1 MKSNS
6 LRQILVLL
14 LIIPLSKVN
23 FAQSN
28 SSKQI
33 NAPGIFNFNTAN
45 SIVGNRTRF
54 SRDSDAD
61 GTANQIY
68 TDTYDANGNL
78 TRYEYD
84 ADADGTADQITTY
97 TYDANGN
104 QIRKEFDRNAD
115 GTADQILRYTYD
127 ANGNLTRYEYDGN
140 ADGTANQI
148 NTYTYDAN
156 GNQIRKEVDNDV
168 DGTADDI
175 TTYTYDA
182 NGNQIRYERDSDVDG
197 TADQIYT
204 YTYDANGNLTREE
217 YDYDADGTVDEID
230 TYTYDA
236 NGNQTRYE
244 NDYDLDGT
252 VDEITTYTYDANGN
266 QTREEYDY
274 DADGTAD
281 RVYTYTYDANGNKTR
296 MEIDRDVDGTVD
308 NINTYDYFNTVLCP
322 DLAKGLVHKLTVD
335 IPESG
340 VWRFSLCGSD
350 FQNVLALSSTE
361 HCDSN
366 LFYANN
372 GCFNDDATADVRL
385 EEAGTY
391 YLTVAGRWNKDNGN
405 YNLEITRL
413 QGLDVPS
420 IKENLLSIYPNPAKD
435 HITVNSIMKMDS
447 YQIFNALGEKV
458 LSGNLTNPT
467 IQTESLHS
475 GSYFIV
481 LEETSTHL
489 TYRKKFIK

>member
-28 SSKQI
+28 SSKRI

-61 GTANQIY
+61 GTADQIY

-168 DGTADDI
+168 DGTADGVYTYTYDANGNQIRKEVDNDVDGTADDI

-197 TADQIYT
+197 TADRIY
-204 YTYDANGNLTREE
+204 
-217 YDYDADGTVDEID
+217 
-230 TYTYDA
+230 
-236 NGNQTRYE
+236 
-244 NDYDLDGT
+244 
-252 VDEITTYTYDANGN
+252 TYTYDANGN

-274 DADGTAD
+274 DADGTVD
-281 RVYTYTYDANGNKTR
+281 ENNTSTYDANGNKIR
-296 MEIDRDVDGTVD
+296 REIDSDADGTVD

>member
-1 MKSNS
+1 MNSNS
-6 LRQILVLL
+6 LRQILVLF

-28 SSKQI
+28 SSKRI

-54 SRDSDAD
+54 ERDSDAD
-61 GTANQIY
+61 GTADQIY
-68 TDTYDANGNL
+68 TYTYDANGNP

-84 ADADGTADQITTY
+84 ADADGTADQIETS

-104 QIRKEFDRNAD
+104 LIRSEYDYDAD
-115 GTADQILRYTYD
+115 GTADQIYR
-127 ANGNLTRYEYDGN
+127 
-140 ADGTANQI
+140 
-148 NTYTYDAN
+148 
-156 GNQIRKEVDNDV
+156 
-168 DGTADDI
+168 
-175 TTYTYDA
+175 
-182 NGNQIRYERDSDVDG
+182 
-197 TADQIYT
+197 

-236 NGNQTRYE
+236 NGNLTRYE
-244 NDYDLDGT
+244 NDYDADGT
-252 VDEITTYTYDANGN
+252 EDEIEKFTYDANGNQTRSEYDADADGTTDEISTYTYDANGN
-266 QTREEYDY
+266 QIRREGDS
-274 DADGTAD
+274 DA
-281 RVYTYTYDANGNKTR
+281 
-296 MEIDRDVDGTVD
+296 DGTVD
-308 NINTYDYFNTVLCP
+308 NIITYDYFNTVLCP

-435 HITVNSIMKMDS
+435 HITVNSSVKMDS

>member
-1 MKSNS
+1 MKSYLS
-6 LRQILVLL
+6 IFVISFIL
-14 LIIPLSKVN
+14 ISSN
-23 FAQSN
+23 TSYAQFEDFVPQN
-28 SSKQI
+28 LI
-33 NAPGIFNFNTAN
+33 NAPGVFNFNSAN
-45 SIVGNRTRF
+45 SITGNQTKEEYDF
-54 SRDSDAD
+54 DGD
-61 GTANQIY
+61 GTVDLIY
-68 TDTYDANGNL
+68 TFTFDANGNQTKEEWDSDGDGTSDRIYTYTFDANGNQ
-78 TRYEYD
+78 TRSEYD
-84 ADADGTADQITTY
+84 SDGDGTVDEITTY

-104 QIRKEFDRNAD
+104 LTSEERDSDGD
-115 GTADQILRYTYD
+115 GTADEIYTFTFD
-127 ANGNLTRYEYDGN
+127 ANGNLTRY
-140 ADGTANQI
+140 
-148 NTYTYDAN
+148 
-156 GNQIRKEVDNDV
+156 
-168 DGTADDI
+168 
-175 TTYTYDA
+175 
-182 NGNQIRYERDSDVDG
+182 
-197 TADQIYT
+197 
-204 YTYDANGNLTREE
+204 E

-244 NDYDLDGT
+244 NDYDVDGT

-274 DADGTAD
+274 DADGTVD
-281 RVYTYTYDANGNKTR
+281 ENNTSTYDANGNKIR
-296 MEIDRDVDGTVD
+296 REIDSDADGTVD